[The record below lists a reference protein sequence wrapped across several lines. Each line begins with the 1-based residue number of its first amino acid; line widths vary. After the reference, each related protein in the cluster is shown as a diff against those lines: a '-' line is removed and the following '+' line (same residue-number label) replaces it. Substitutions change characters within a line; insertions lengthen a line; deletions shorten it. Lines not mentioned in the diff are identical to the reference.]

1 MTPMK
6 TDKKIAKVEEKIT
19 FEKAMAR
26 LDKIVAEMESG
37 SLSLEEMI
45 SHFEEGQ
52 SLIKFCG
59 KKLNEVERKVEMLV
73 KKGDEVAT
81 EPFEETEG
89 EADEDAEYDGKKSG
103 EGVTEKELF

>member
-1 MTPMK
+1 MK

-81 EPFEETEG
+81 EPFEET
-89 EADEDAEYDGKKSG
+89 DAEEAESGDEKSDKG
-103 EGVTEKELF
+103 DTEKELF